1 MIWCYRLLILFGAL
15 LVCGGLNWTFV
26 VLVKEGR
33 GLDDLEAIYALLLL
47 GGGIGLCSWAWR
59 KLRQLCLQRI
69 DRYVIHLARNQSE
82 IEVTDIV
89 LSDGMNIRADEA
101 SKCLKRLARN
111 GVGSM
116 GVSEVGND
124 VFRLS
129 DKENTIWLD

>member
-1 MIWCYRLLILFGAL
+1 MIWRYRLLILFGGL

-33 GLDDLEAIYALLLL
+33 GFDDLETIQALLLL
-47 GGGIGLCSWAWR
+47 GGGLGLSSWALR
-59 KLRQLCLQRI
+59 KIRQLRLQRI
-69 DRYVIHLARNQSE
+69 DRHIIHLARNQSE
-82 IEVTDIV
+82 IEVTDII
-89 LSDGMNIRADEA
+89 LSDEINIRADEA
-101 SKCLKRLARN
+101 VECFKRLARN
-111 GVGSM
+111 GVGSL